1 MQRSH
6 RTHEN
11 RITELQLP
19 SFCRYFPLQ
28 QNSAAVSVNFT
39 DNSQVINTDF
49 GILLVYVSA
58 APEIL
63 AVQDL
68 PAPDGDTARDVC

>member
-1 MQRSH
+1 M
-6 RTHEN
+6 
-11 RITELQLP
+11 
-19 SFCRYFPLQ
+19 Q

-68 PAPDGDTARDVC
+68 PAPDGDTACDVC